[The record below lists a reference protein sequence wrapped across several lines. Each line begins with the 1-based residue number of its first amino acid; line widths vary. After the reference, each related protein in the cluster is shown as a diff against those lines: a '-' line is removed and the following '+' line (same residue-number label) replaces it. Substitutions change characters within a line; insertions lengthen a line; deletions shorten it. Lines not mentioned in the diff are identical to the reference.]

1 MENSI
6 ILLSI
11 TTTMTTLVVESLKHM
26 LNLSSKNV
34 SYNIM
39 AAVTSVVCAL
49 LVAFAYI
56 ILADVV
62 IGPKTI
68 VYIVALALTSWVSS
82 MVSFD
87 KVKEAVKQLDLIK
100 KTKE

>member
-1 MENSI
+1 METSL

-11 TTTMTTLVVESLKHM
+11 TTTLTALVVEALKHM

-34 SYNIM
+34 SYNIV

-49 LVAFAYI
+49 LVSFSYI
-56 ILADVV
+56 ILADIVV
-62 IGPKTI
+62 SPKTV
-68 VYIVALALTSWVSS
+68 VYIIALSLASWISS

-87 KVKEAVKQLDLIK
+87 KVKEAIKQLDLIK
-100 KTKE
+100 NVK